1 MKSLLRPTLRLLPL
15 SLAVAFA
22 ASPVRAQSLLDLYQ
36 AARDHD
42 AAYQSARAQYEATR
56 HRAEQARAGL
66 LPTAGMSASR
76 SETQQDTRSSTSTGQ
91 REFGTGSA
99 SLTVT
104 QPLYRPANQ
113 AAFEQGRRQ
122 AEAAQAQLTAASQ
135 DLIIRVSQAY
145 FDVLSAQDTLAFVRA
160 QKAAVGEQLASAR
173 RNFEVGTATITDT
186 REAQAR
192 FDLVQAQEIAAEND
206 LRVRKLALD
215 MVTGRT
221 EAKPLPLATPLALP
235 APEPSDV
242 NVWVQQAEETSPS
255 IRQARLGLEVARL
268 ETDRAKAGHLPT
280 VDLNASRG
288 YGRNLGGTALS
299 PIDSRTLST
308 QVGVTLNV
316 PLFAGFATQNR
327 IRETLS
333 LEEKAK
339 ADLENARRTV
349 AQATRTAY
357 FGLVS
362 GTGQVR
368 ALEAAEAS
376 SQSALDANRLGY
388 QVGVRIN
395 IDVLNAQSQLF
406 QTKRDLAVARYNV
419 LLGQLKLR
427 QANGSLKP
435 EDVGRINALLARP

>member
-15 SLAVAFA
+15 SLAAAFA
-22 ASPVRAQSLLDLYQ
+22 AVPAQAQSLLELYN
-36 AARDHD
+36 AAREYD
-42 AAYQSARAQYEATR
+42 AAYQSARAQNDAAQ
-56 HRAEQARAGL
+56 HRAEQGRAGL
-66 LPTAGMSASR
+66 LPTASVSASR
-76 SETQQDTRSSTSTGQ
+76 SESQLETRTTSTTDRGY
-91 REFGTGSA
+91 GTGSA
-99 SLTVT
+99 ALTVT
-104 QPLYRPANQ
+104 QPLYRPANY
-113 AAFEQGRRQ
+113 AAFEQGQRQ

-135 DLIIRVSQAY
+135 DLIVRVSQAY

-160 QKAAVGEQLASAR
+160 QKAAVSEQLASAR

-192 FDLVQAQEIAAEND
+192 FDLVQAQEISAEND

-215 MVTGRT
+215 TVTGRT
-221 EAKPLPLATPLALP
+221 DAKPQPLAAPIALP
-235 APEPSDV
+235 EPQPADV
-242 NVWVQQAEETSPS
+242 NAWVQQGEEASPS
-255 IRQARLGLEVARL
+255 IRQARLGLDAARL
-268 ETDRAKAGHLPT
+268 ETSKAKAGHLPT
-280 VDLNASRG
+280 LDLSATRS
-288 YGRNLGGTALS
+288 YGRNLGGTS
-299 PIDSRTLST
+299 TSSSDSRTTAT
-308 QVGVTLNV
+308 QVGVTLTV

-333 LEEKAK
+333 LEEKAQ
-339 ADLENARRTV
+339 ADLDSARRTV

-419 LLGQLKLR
+419 LLGHLKLR
-427 QANGSLKP
+427 QANGSLQP
-435 EDVGRINALLARP
+435 EDIGKINALLAR